1 MGPEA
6 KLWKTLKP
14 LLERERCLCTRIE
27 NRHGGGLPDV
37 CISSPVGIFMVEL
50 KITEKILV
58 RLSDMQ
64 IAYNTL
70 LTHKHGLSFILAED
84 PGRSKPLQNANPFLQ
99 IANLQTPSEDQGP
112 GAEVGSGRGP
122 STEVGSGRGSGT
134 KGRGQSGLEPR
145 TLVGSGRGQS
155 GRVGPR
161 YYLWHGRDA
170 VDVGRSGTRAEVLAS
185 GDSLSD
191 MVAVMIAVCREHH
204 RELLE
209 KDPGR

>member
-6 KLWKTLKP
+6 SLWKTLKP
-14 LLERERCLCTRIE
+14 ILEGQKCFCTRLE
-27 NRHGGGLPDV
+27 NRHGGGVPDV
-37 CISSPVGIFMVEL
+37 YVASPVGIFMLEL
-50 KITEKILV
+50 KISSKTRV
-58 RLSDMQ
+58 RLADMQ

-70 LTHKHGLSFILAED
+70 LNHKHGLSFILAED
-84 PGRSKPLQNANPFLQ
+84 PGPRSSLQNAKIFAFEDPKSLQ
-99 IANLQTPSEDQGP
+99 NAKISGS
-112 GAEVGSGRGP
+112 VGSGSLQNAKKARGP
-122 STEVGSGRGSGT
+122 RTKDLASGSVG
-134 KGRGQSGLEPR
+134 
-145 TLVGSGRGQS
+145 S

-191 MVAVMIAVCREHH
+191 MVAVMVAVCREHH

>member
-6 KLWKTLKP
+6 RLWKTLKP

-37 CISSPVGIFMVEL
+37 DVSSPVGMFKIEL
-50 KITEKILV
+50 KVAEKILI

-84 PGRSKPLQNANPFLQ
+84 PGRSHAVSFVGLF
-99 IANLQTPSEDQGP
+99 EDQGP
-112 GAEVGSGRGP
+112 
-122 STEVGSGRGSGT
+122 STEDPVGSGRGSGT

-145 TLVGSGRGQS
+145 TSVGSGRGQS

-209 KDPGR
+209 KDPGH

>member
-37 CISSPVGIFMVEL
+37 CVSSPVGIFMLEL
-50 KITEKILV
+50 KIVSQKII

-70 LTHKHGLSFILAED
+70 LTHKYGLSFILAED
-84 PGRSKPLQNANPFLQ
+84 PGRSKPSSFIGLF
-99 IANLQTPSEDQGP
+99 EDQGP
-112 GAEVGSGRGP
+112 GTEDQVGSGRGP
-122 STEVGSGRGSGT
+122 RT
-134 KGRGQSGLEPR
+134 KGRGQSGLGPR
-145 TLVGSGRGQS
+145 TSVGSGRGQS

>member
-6 KLWKTLKP
+6 RLWKTLKP
-14 LLERERCLCTRIE
+14 LLERERCLTTRIE

-37 CISSPVGIFMVEL
+37 DVSSPVGMFKIEL

-112 GAEVGSGRGP
+112 STEDPVGSGRGP
-122 STEVGSGRGSGT
+122 RT

-145 TLVGSGRGQS
+145 TLVGSGRGKS

-204 RELLE
+204 QELLE

>member
-6 KLWKTLKP
+6 RLWKTLKP

-37 CISSPVGIFMVEL
+37 CVSSPVGIFMVEL

-112 GAEVGSGRGP
+112 RTEDQVGSGRGR
-122 STEVGSGRGSGT
+122 S
-134 KGRGQSGLEPR
+134 GRGQSGLGPR
-145 TLVGSGRGQS
+145 TSVGSGRGQS

>member
-6 KLWKTLKP
+6 RLWKTLKP

-37 CISSPVGIFMVEL
+37 DVSSPVGMFKVEL
-50 KITEKILV
+50 KITEKIFI

-84 PGRSKPLQNANPFLQ
+84 PGRS
-99 IANLQTPSEDQGP
+99 QTTSFVQLFEDQGP
-112 GAEVGSGRGP
+112 GTEDPVGSGRGP
-122 STEVGSGRGSGT
+122 RT
-134 KGRGQSGLEPR
+134 KGRGQSGLGPR
-145 TLVGSGRGQS
+145 TSVGSGRGQS

>member
-1 MGPEA
+1 MGPES

-37 CISSPVGIFMVEL
+37 DVSSPVGMFKIEL
-50 KITEKILV
+50 KITEKILI

-84 PGRSKPLQNANPFLQ
+84 PGRSHAVSFVGLF
-99 IANLQTPSEDQGP
+99 EDQGP
-112 GAEVGSGRGP
+112 STEDPVGSGRGP
-122 STEVGSGRGSGT
+122 RT

-145 TLVGSGRGQS
+145 TSVGSGRGQS

>member
-37 CISSPVGIFMVEL
+37 CVSSSVGIFMLEL
-50 KITEKILV
+50 KIVSQKII

-70 LTHKHGLSFILAED
+70 LTHKYGLSFILAED

-112 GAEVGSGRGP
+112 GSEDQVGSGRGP
-122 STEVGSGRGSGT
+122 RT
-134 KGRGQSGLEPR
+134 KGRGQSGLGPR
-145 TLVGSGRGQS
+145 TSVGSGRGQS

>member
-14 LLERERCLCTRIE
+14 LLERDGCMTTRIE

-37 CISSPVGIFMVEL
+37 CVSSPVGIFMIEL
-50 KITEKILV
+50 KISQKISV

-70 LTHKHGLSFILAED
+70 LTHKHGLSFILAEA
-84 PGRSKPLQNANPFLQ
+84 PARPKPLQNANPFLQ
-99 IANLQTPSEDQGP
+99 IANLQSPEDQGP
-112 GAEVGSGRGP
+112 
-122 STEVGSGRGSGT
+122 STESVGSGT
-134 KGRGQSGLEPR
+134 KDQGPGPSGRGRGNR
-145 TLVGSGRGQS
+145 VGSGRGQS
-155 GRVGPR
+155 GLGPRTSVGSGRDR

-170 VDVGRSGTRAEVLAS
+170 VDVGRAGLRAEVLAS
-185 GDSLSD
+185 GSSLLEL
-191 MVAVMIAVCREHH
+191 VQVMLAVCRAHH
-204 RELLE
+204 VALLE

>member
-6 KLWKTLKP
+6 RLWKTLKP

-37 CISSPVGIFMVEL
+37 CVSSPVGIFMVEL

-99 IANLQTPSEDQGP
+99 NANEDQGP
-112 GAEVGSGRGP
+112 GSEDQVGSGRGP
-122 STEVGSGRGSGT
+122 RT
-134 KGRGQSGLEPR
+134 KGRGQSGLGPR

>member
-6 KLWKTLKP
+6 RLWKTLKP
-14 LLERERCLCTRIE
+14 LLERERCLTTRIE

-37 CISSPVGIFMVEL
+37 DVSSPVGMFKIEL

-84 PGRSKPLQNANPFLQ
+84 PGRS
-99 IANLQTPSEDQGP
+99 QTTSFVKLFEDQGP

-122 STEVGSGRGSGT
+122 RT

>member
-6 KLWKTLKP
+6 RLWKTLKP
-14 LLERERCLCTRIE
+14 LLERERCLTTRIE

-37 CISSPVGIFMVEL
+37 DVSSPVGMFKIEL

-84 PGRSKPLQNANPFLQ
+84 PGRS
-99 IANLQTPSEDQGP
+99 QTTSFVKLFEDQGP

-122 STEVGSGRGSGT
+122 RT
-134 KGRGQSGLEPR
+134 KGRGRSGLEPR
-145 TLVGSGRGQS
+145 TSVGSGRGQS

>member
-14 LLERERCLCTRIE
+14 LLERERCLTTRIE

-37 CISSPVGIFMVEL
+37 DVSSPVGMFKIEL
-50 KITEKILV
+50 KIVEKIFI

-84 PGRSKPLQNANPFLQ
+84 PGRS
-99 IANLQTPSEDQGP
+99 QTTSFVKLFEDQGP

-122 STEVGSGRGSGT
+122 STEVWSGRGSRT
-134 KGRGQSGLEPR
+134 KGRGRSGLEPR

-209 KDPGR
+209 KDPGH